1 MAPAQSRKGISKNG
15 KIALAFGGIV
25 IVGGL
30 AFWFFN
36 RAKAQKTQFNPPSG
50 GGDTTNTLPTTT
62 TTTKPTTTSSSSG
75 SSGGGSTQR
84 ETDRSFPLKRGM
96 KGQRIKLIQRGLN
109 TELGAGLVV
118 DGIWGPKTQRA
129 LDNAK
134 VDTPITP
141 EGYGRILA
149 ATKEADPYG
158 FQPGGSSAQAGG
170 KTSQGGGSFSPADLA
185 MEIANG
191 TNRRDSSRVINA
203 LKQMVSPQDYRNVSS
218 FLGDRGNDRYETRDK
233 FGGRVNRN
241 LVNTLM
247 ASRMPWNFSQR
258 QAFASQLTR
267 MGLRKDANDTWH
279 LSGLGAVAD
288 SRMGKQAVTVQPT
301 QIWGSTEPLQ
311 RIGPGILVGT
321 VVDQREGVTTV
332 ITPIGK
338 RAFVPTQSLVTA

>member
-1 MAPAQSRKGISKNG
+1 MVPAQSRKGISKNG

-36 RAKAQKTQFNPPSG
+36 RAKAQQTGFNPSSSG
-50 GGDTTNTLPTTT
+50 ADTTTTTTTTTPTTT
-62 TTTKPTTTSSSSG
+62 TTSSSGG
-75 SSGGGSTQR
+75 SSGGSSTQQ
-84 ETDRSFPLKRGM
+84 ETDRSFPLSRGM
-96 KGQRIKLIQRGLN
+96 KGKRIRLIQRGLN
-109 TELGAGLVV
+109 TKLGAGLST

-129 LDNAK
+129 LDYANVA
-134 VDTPITP
+134 TPITA

-149 ATKEADPYG
+149 FIGGADPYG
-158 FQPGGSSAQAGG
+158 FQPGGTSPQAGG
-170 KTSQGGGSFSPADLA
+170 KTSQSGGSFSPADLA
-185 MEIANG
+185 MEIANA
-191 TNRRDSSRVINA
+191 TNRLDSSRVVNA
-203 LKQMVSPQDYRNVSS
+203 LKQMVSTQDYRNVSS
-218 FLGDRGNDRYETRDK
+218 FLADRGNNRYETRDK
-233 FGGRVNRN
+233 YGGRVNRN

-258 QAFASQLTR
+258 QAFASHLTR

-311 RIGPGILVGT
+311 QIGPGILVGT